1 MKSSIRKSKLIATKV
16 KVSCYNINRYAND
29 YYSTAGSECVR
40 FKYTTTHYHVI
51 SFHTSQPM
59 VQTNKNEQEEQ
70 QNEDL
75 RLLAPYLIDDEQA
88 SWLR

>member
-1 MKSSIRKSKLIATKV
+1 
-16 KVSCYNINRYAND
+16 
-29 YYSTAGSECVR
+29 
-40 FKYTTTHYHVI
+40 
-51 SFHTSQPM
+51 M